1 MRRFALAVILLLGTL
16 PVVVRADT
24 LRTFSLDGSN
34 SEGHLGGVVTIDT
47 TTGIPLTGS
56 IDFVYAASGTPFA
69 DPSQSL
75 HMHLSG
81 QFTSGSCNDC
91 LNYPNTR
98 SFSIGPSNSDGSS
111 LSSVLSTPTSLVN
124 YMGGPLCF
132 RPGCDPEA
140 FTTFLFS
147 NVPYPP
153 GTFNGVQYPA
163 GTLGGGES
171 FFNAN
176 LTLVSEVVTPEPA
189 TWMLIG
195 TGLLGLGCAVKRELS
210 SRCKGKKRPPCWFTA
225 AFAIVWARGASALVL
240 MENTVALATSR
251 PDEQEHILSGWN
263 CVNGIDSLLC

>member
-1 MRRFALAVILLLGTL
+1 LTMAQRKAHARANSKAPLDVERWFMKRFALAVIVLLSTL
-16 PVVVRADT
+16 PVVLRADT

-34 SEGHLGGVVTIDT
+34 SEGHLGGGVTIDI
-47 TTGIPLTGS
+47 TTGNALFGDIE
-56 IDFVYAASGTPFA
+56 FVYSASGTPFA

-91 LNYPNTR
+91 LNHPNTR

-140 FTTFLFS
+140 FTTFLFF

-153 GTFNGVQYPA
+153 GIFNGVQYPA
-163 GTLGGGES
+163 GTISGGES
-171 FFNAN
+171 FFNA
-176 LTLVSEVVTPEPA
+176 S
-189 TWMLIG
+189 
-195 TGLLGLGCAVKRELS
+195 LGS
-210 SRCKGKKRPPCWFTA
+210 
-225 AFAIVWARGASALVL
+225 
-240 MENTVALATSR
+240 
-251 PDEQEHILSGWN
+251 
-263 CVNGIDSLLC
+263 

>member
-1 MRRFALAVILLLGTL
+1 MRRYALAVLVVLWTL

-69 DPSQSL
+69 DPAQSL

-91 LNYPNTR
+91 VNYPNTR
-98 SFSIGPSNSDGSS
+98 SFSMSSSNPDGSS
-111 LSSVLSTPTSLVN
+111 MSSVLSTPTSLVD
-124 YMGGPLCF
+124 YMGGSLCF

-140 FTTFLFS
+140 FTTFIFF

-153 GTFNGVQYPA
+153 GIFNGVQYPA
-163 GTLGGGES
+163 GTLSGGES
-171 FFNAN
+171 FFNAS
-176 LTLVSEVVTPEPA
+176 LTFVSAVDTPEPS
-189 TWMLIG
+189 TLVLIG
-195 TGLLGLGCAVKRELS
+195 TGLLGLSVVVR
-210 SRCKGKKRPPCWFTA
+210 RR
-225 AFAIVWARGASALVL
+225 ALV
-240 MENTVALATSR
+240 S
-251 PDEQEHILSGWN
+251 
-263 CVNGIDSLLC
+263 